1 MNSISKLCAVI
12 LIGTSCLA
20 GACQADKSQEYSDCS
35 QHIISVQGDYHNS
48 CSLDVIGGTKQAK
61 IELDFNLNS
70 GTAHW
75 VLRDPQGIIKK
86 EGQADAWNVLIEEH
100 TIDQPQPGS
109 WTLEFNFEDAE
120 GEYST
125 YWNVK

>member
-1 MNSISKLCAVI
+1 MNSISKLCIVI
-12 LIGTSCLA
+12 LIGLSCHT
-20 GACQADKSQEYSDCS
+20 GVCQADEPQEYSDCS

-48 CSLDVIGGTKQAK
+48 CSLDVIKGTNQAI
-61 IELDFNLNS
+61 IELAFDLNS

-75 VLRDPQGIIKK
+75 GLRDPQGIIQK
-86 EGQADAWNVLIEEH
+86 EGQAGAWNVLIEKH

-120 GEYST
+120 GEYSIF
-125 YWNVK
+125 WKVK